1 MEKQERIAIF
11 LETVTICKQ
20 GFYAKNKSLVMI
32 PTLGEVKSKF
42 YNAQIR
48 PKKLPNINTHI
59 IDVINKDCLYVAK
72 DLIDNGLNPA
82 VLNMASARM
91 PCGGVLRG
99 SGAQEENI
107 SRRTNLFQ
115 SLYKYHDIGKDFEIS
130 QKERNIA
137 NGISYPLDPNFG
149 GIYSKNVVV
158 FREGED
164 KNYELLNQPFKLDII
179 SVAAINRPDYDDN
192 FKFSQETEDIEKDKI
207 RTIFNIAL
215 DNGNDSLVLGAFG
228 CGAFKTPPAEMA
240 RCFHEVMNE
249 EPYKDGFNAIIF
261 AILDDHNAYREHNP
275 QGNFKPFKDEFSKQ

>member
-1 MEKQERIAIF
+1 MEKSERLAVF

-20 GFYAKNKSLVMI
+20 GHYWLKDKSMI
-32 PTLGEVKSKF
+32 MLPTLGIPMSKF
-42 YNAQIR
+42 YNKEIT
-48 PKKLPNINTHI
+48 PKSRTDCDTHI
-59 IDVINKDCLYVAK
+59 EVLNKDCLYVAK
-72 DLIDNGLNPA
+72 DLIDLGLNPA

-107 SRRTNLFQ
+107 SRRSNLFQ
-115 SLYKYHDIGKDFEIS
+115 SLYKYHDIGKDFEIP
-130 QKERNIA
+130 QDERNIN

-149 GIYSKNVVV
+149 GIYSKDVVV

-164 KNYELLNQPFKLDII
+164 KQYELLHQPFKVDII
-179 SVAAINRPDYDDN
+179 SVAAINRPDYDDD
-192 FKFSQETEDIEKDKI
+192 FKFSQKTENIEKDKI

-240 RCFHEVMNE
+240 RCFHEVIE
-249 EPYKDGFNAIIF
+249 ETPYKNKFNTIIF
-261 AILDDHNAYREHNP
+261 AILDDHNAYKEHNP
-275 QGNFKPFKDEFSKQ
+275 QGNFKPFKEEFS